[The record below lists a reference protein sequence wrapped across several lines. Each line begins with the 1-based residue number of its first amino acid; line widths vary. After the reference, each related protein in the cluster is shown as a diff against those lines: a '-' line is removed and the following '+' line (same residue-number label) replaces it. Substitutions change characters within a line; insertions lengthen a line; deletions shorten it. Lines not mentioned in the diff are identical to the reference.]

1 MNLLSQDSC
10 YAVFHD
16 AIRKQKISF
25 PLAHVRRFPALQSF
39 QSERFSKKPKRPG
52 KSGFLLVPA
61 KNDTVLRPNFVSD
74 LEGRNSYKNRR
85 GNAIFMSRPK
95 SRAENPA
102 FPAAHKKT
110 AGLFTLPFLLFWCGR
125 EGLNLHALRHWILN
139 PARLPVPPR
148 PHELYCIIYIRGL
161 SNRRGYFGV
170 QLNGLILTRSLS
182 ASASTLSAPT
192 CSAAAS
198 GIAAQVRASSRA
210 S

>member
-1 MNLLSQDSC
+1 MTPSANKKSAFPLRMS
-10 YAVFHD
+10 AVFLPCKVFSQND
-16 AIRKQKISF
+16 SQKSRKGPENQDFFSFRQKMILFFDQILYQILRAEIRIKTAAATQFFI
-25 PLAHVRRFPALQSF
+25 
-39 QSERFSKKPKRPG
+39 
-52 KSGFLLVPA
+52 
-61 KNDTVLRPNFVSD
+61 
-74 LEGRNSYKNRR
+74 
-85 GNAIFMSRPK
+85 SRPK

-102 FPAAHKKT
+102 FPSALKKT
-110 AGLFTLPFLLFWCGR
+110 AGLFTLPFLSFWCGR

-170 QLNGLILTRSLS
+170 QSNGLILTRSLS

-198 GIAAQVRASSRA
+198 GIAAQARASSRA